1 MFEKLLIFAIGYVL
15 GARAGRERLDELV
28 QLGRRLADRDEVKMV
43 VSLVQGAIEA
53 QLDGHA
59 AKEDR
64 FAA

>member
-43 VSLVQGAIEA
+43 VSLVQGAIES
-53 QLDGHA
+53 QLDGRAPREDGLA
-59 AKEDR
+59 A
-64 FAA
+64 